1 MARLDPIIEKLF
13 KDSGQELLIE
23 TGGGV
28 NMRTPTGLQLVLKQ
42 NLTTPQILGAISELV
57 PAEQRATFPPEGTT
71 AFPYAA
77 PAGQVQVTLE
87 NIQGRVKVSMV
98 PFTAISLPPAPEEEK
113 FELASPYEMLEL
125 AAQVVDPAPAAQE
138 AALELDT
145 GPAPHWLDESPA
157 SVAPAPVAPAA
168 PAAPAI
174 RTPPARPAT
183 IPPVPTAAAHAA
195 VPAAARAGGPAT
207 LPPVPAAVPAPT
219 VVPAAPAGPATLPP
233 VPAAA
238 PAVASPVVA
247 APLTAAHPAPH
258 VPAAP
263 VGPATMPPVPAPAPA
278 AVPVAAAIPVAPSAP
293 ATIPPGPATAA
304 PAIPTGPVTQPPVPA
319 AAAVAPAAALTP
331 APIPV
336 SAPVLAL
343 VPEASSPAAS
353 SPAVEEIDDHWKEA
367 QAQMLA
373 LMEAMLARGASDL
386 HLSSETLPHMRIDG
400 DMVPIEEYGLITPG
414 RLKAMLFS
422 IAPEKNRRQWEELQ
436 DTDFAYDTSAAR
448 FRVNVFEDRNGI
460 GAVLRQIPKK
470 IRTAEE
476 IGLSRHVLD
485 LCFLTK
491 GLVLVTG
498 PTGSGKSTTL
508 AALIDYVNR
517 HREDHIITIEDP
529 IEFVHKN
536 KSCLVNQREVGMHT
550 RSFKNA
556 LRAALREDPDVVLV
570 GEMRDLE
577 TIATAIETAET
588 GHLVFGT
595 LHTNTAASTV
605 DRIIDQFPAD
615 RQPQIRMM
623 LSESLKGV
631 IAQSLCKR
639 IGGGRV
645 AAQEVLLCTGSVS
658 NLIREGKTFQIPS
671 VMQTSRGQGMVT
683 LNDSLLE
690 LVKKK
695 VIEPNEALSKSVA
708 RAEMRAML
716 ERAGFK
722 ADTPAAAAASGPAET
737 PAPVK

>member
-1 MARLDPIIEKLF
+1 M
-13 KDSGQELLIE
+13 
-23 TGGGV
+23 
-28 NMRTPTGLQLVLKQ
+28 
-42 NLTTPQILGAISELV
+42 
-57 PAEQRATFPPEGTT
+57 
-71 AFPYAA
+71 
-77 PAGQVQVTLE
+77 
-87 NIQGRVKVSMV
+87 
-98 PFTAISLPPAPEEEK
+98 
-113 FELASPYEMLEL
+113 
-125 AAQVVDPAPAAQE
+125 
-138 AALELDT
+138 
-145 GPAPHWLDESPA
+145 
-157 SVAPAPVAPAA
+157 
-168 PAAPAI
+168 
-174 RTPPARPAT
+174 
-183 IPPVPTAAAHAA
+183 
-195 VPAAARAGGPAT
+195 
-207 LPPVPAAVPAPT
+207 
-219 VVPAAPAGPATLPP
+219 
-233 VPAAA
+233 
-238 PAVASPVVA
+238 
-247 APLTAAHPAPH
+247 
-258 VPAAP
+258 
-263 VGPATMPPVPAPAPA
+263 
-278 AVPVAAAIPVAPSAP
+278 
-293 ATIPPGPATAA
+293 
-304 PAIPTGPVTQPPVPA
+304 
-319 AAAVAPAAALTP
+319 
-331 APIPV
+331 
-336 SAPVLAL
+336 LAL
-343 VPEASSPAAS
+343 VPEPSSPAA
-353 SPAVEEIDDHWKEA
+353 PNLVVEEVADHWKEA
-367 QAQMLA
+367 EGQMLA

-400 DMVPIEEYGLITPG
+400 DMVPIEEYGIINPG

-422 IAPEKNRRQWEELQ
+422 IAPEKNRKQWEDFH
-436 DTDFAYDTSAAR
+436 DTDFAYETPAAR
-448 FRVNVFEDRNGI
+448 FRVNVFEDRRGI
-460 GAVLRQIPKK
+460 GAVLRQIPNK

-485 LCFLTK
+485 MCFLTK

-517 HREDHIITIEDP
+517 HREDHIITVEDP

-536 KSCLVNQREVGMHT
+536 KSCLVNQREVGVHT
-550 RSFKNA
+550 HSFKNA

-722 ADTPAAAAASGPAET
+722 ADTPAAAGASAAAEAT
-737 PAPVK
+737 APTK